1 MSNERK
7 NVVLEKSF
15 SFSLKVLQV
24 YASLKEQK
32 EYDLARQFLRS
43 GTSIGANIEEAQGGQ
58 SKRDFISKMSISYK
72 EARECRYWIRL
83 FIESKVIEDQ
93 LLPELLDEVTELC
106 KLLSSILINS
116 KSS

>member
-15 SFSLKVLQV
+15 AFSLKVLKV

-43 GTSIGANIEEAQGGQ
+43 GTSIGANIEEAQGAQ
-58 SKRDFISKMSISYK
+58 SKRDFISKLSISYK

-83 FIESKVIEDQ
+83 FIESSVIDHE
-93 LLPELLDEVTELC
+93 LLPILLSDVTKLC
-106 KLLSSILINS
+106 KLLSSILI
-116 KSS
+116 KSQTS